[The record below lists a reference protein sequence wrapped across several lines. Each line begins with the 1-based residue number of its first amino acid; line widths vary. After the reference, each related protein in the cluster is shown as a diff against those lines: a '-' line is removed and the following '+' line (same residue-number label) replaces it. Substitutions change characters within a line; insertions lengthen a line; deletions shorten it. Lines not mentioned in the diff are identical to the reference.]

1 MKTRYIK
8 NIVMGVLLSSSLAVQ
23 AQTDN
28 NELNNALKFLYDNMV
43 YIEGGT
49 YLKGEN
55 KVSTAVQSF
64 YCCRYETTRGL
75 YRLVTE
81 LPKDEDDDM
90 TAVMGPDWNQVQEFI
105 AKLNALTGKNY
116 RLLTDDEWEYAARG
130 GNQSKG
136 YLYSGS
142 NNIHDVAWYI
152 ENLPDALPLVG
163 TKQPNELG
171 LYDMSGN
178 AEEWCQDY
186 IEEQLAKRRTPIV
199 DVDSLPDPPDWGEDK
214 FVRGGSL
221 ISDAEECTVYA
232 HYGQPSGWGMPTIGF
247 RLALDA
253 SEYEG
258 PKAPKFRIGLKA
270 DAANSEI
277 DHDANYIEYNPQTK
291 KFILPP
297 KDEESGGIAT
307 ELDIAQV
314 DYISR
319 SPVSTVRLPEE
330 AAVSVSDITILA
342 DGNDVEVAEDGTFTT
357 EAQTVSAFGKDNRL
371 IYFSYASFEEG
382 KAAHEVKLNALE
394 TAVSLLLPA
403 FPNALFIAS
412 NDVAEKLKQLLRDL
426 DVTKQLASAIDKSVA
441 QKGYL
446 DYNLIISEFNTAVN
460 HLTELMTK
468 GAQSRQ
474 YAHINNRIAP
484 VKPVVPAMS
493 EDARMSFILDDSK
506 WVYGYNP
513 YTSNS
518 QWYWDCT
525 FDVTSIRFAP
535 MALLLGHID
544 RTDGTIVNYPYENE
558 IDVLNNIIP
567 PYTSKAIYERLT
579 TIEGLYEQLQLITLG
594 DDHLHLFD
602 EVLEKGVKLNFYNK
616 DDIIMVMGP
625 TTDPYL
631 LLYYMLNGVVCP
643 VIKILG
649 GEMGKY
655 YDKKYSEEKY
665 DLNFDGISS
674 RYKSFVISMVK
685 ELAKAKAITKVVDI
699 VNSNKTRSTKVKE
712 ITEIIKPIIFDKIKK
727 DMNEAVKGTG
737 KSLFF
742 DFLSSELDRKV
753 KNFEK
758 FYKAETKDLEVLFTC
773 VDFFLNSLG
782 ILEDPVS
789 VLELELDFNVPE
801 AGLDDIPGHR
811 F

>member
-258 PKAPKFRIGLKA
+258 PKAPKFRRTW
-270 DAANSEI
+270 NSL
-277 DHDANYIEYNPQTK
+277 T
-291 KFILPP
+291 
-297 KDEESGGIAT
+297 
-307 ELDIAQV
+307 
-314 DYISR
+314 SR
-319 SPVSTVRLPEE
+319 SRTSPPRRPFSTR
-330 AAVSVSDITILA
+330 
-342 DGNDVEVAEDGTFTT
+342 
-357 EAQTVSAFGKDNRL
+357 
-371 IYFSYASFEEG
+371 
-382 KAAHEVKLNALE
+382 
-394 TAVSLLLPA
+394 
-403 FPNALFIAS
+403 
-412 NDVAEKLKQLLRDL
+412 
-426 DVTKQLASAIDKSVA
+426 
-441 QKGYL
+441 
-446 DYNLIISEFNTAVN
+446 
-460 HLTELMTK
+460 
-468 GAQSRQ
+468 
-474 YAHINNRIAP
+474 
-484 VKPVVPAMS
+484 
-493 EDARMSFILDDSK
+493 
-506 WVYGYNP
+506 
-513 YTSNS
+513 
-518 QWYWDCT
+518 C
-525 FDVTSIRFAP
+525 
-535 MALLLGHID
+535 
-544 RTDGTIVNYPYENE
+544 
-558 IDVLNNIIP
+558 
-567 PYTSKAIYERLT
+567 
-579 TIEGLYEQLQLITLG
+579 
-594 DDHLHLFD
+594 
-602 EVLEKGVKLNFYNK
+602 
-616 DDIIMVMGP
+616 
-625 TTDPYL
+625 
-631 LLYYMLNGVVCP
+631 
-643 VIKILG
+643 
-649 GEMGKY
+649 
-655 YDKKYSEEKY
+655 
-665 DLNFDGISS
+665 
-674 RYKSFVISMVK
+674 
-685 ELAKAKAITKVVDI
+685 
-699 VNSNKTRSTKVKE
+699 
-712 ITEIIKPIIFDKIKK
+712 
-727 DMNEAVKGTG
+727 
-737 KSLFF
+737 
-742 DFLSSELDRKV
+742 
-753 KNFEK
+753 
-758 FYKAETKDLEVLFTC
+758 
-773 VDFFLNSLG
+773 
-782 ILEDPVS
+782 
-789 VLELELDFNVPE
+789 
-801 AGLDDIPGHR
+801 
-811 F
+811 